1 MQGHVVELIRELMQ
15 TQKMSIRKISAQIA
29 SKHGGSSLGY
39 TQQINRILNDPDYD
53 PTFSTVEKILV
64 ALNCSLWQTTPASNL
79 ETLETRVD
87 RLCDDVADLKTTMN
101 TLCQTLHQLTEQ
113 LKAAPTLSSTS
124 LIQGQARDTPFRTA
138 NSTQPK
144 L

>member
-29 SKHGGSSLGY
+29 RKHGGSSLGY

-64 ALNCSLWQTTPASNL
+64 ALNCSLWQITPPNL
-79 ETLETRVD
+79 DSLETRVD
-87 RLCDDVADLKTTMN
+87 RLCDDVADLKTTIN
-101 TLCQTLHQLTEQ
+101 TLCQTIDQLTEQ
-113 LKAAPTLSSTS
+113 LTTVPTRSSNS
-124 LIQGQARDTPFRTA
+124 LRPTQARETNFQTTHP
-138 NSTQPK
+138 TQPK
-144 L
+144 F